1 MPRTLVRVV
10 AAAAAALALAP
21 AGASAQNIGPDYVTS
36 DNVELVS
43 RLKQAGDGVGARI
56 VGNLMY
62 VTSTTHLTIF
72 DITNAESPA
81 MVGAI
86 TLDVE
91 FENEDVP
98 TNGKVL
104 GISAQLGCGDPTG
117 IPTQGNLIGG
127 GCLNLYDVSNPAAP
141 KLVKTVVGAG
151 DHTAECVLDCTYFYG
166 SDGVIVDA
174 RDLKNA
180 KKVEAQWD
188 TIMEEKTGI
197 EMSSSGHDVTE
208 VSPGILV
215 SSSAP
220 IYMMSVL
227 PEHGG
232 SPESPAP
239 IAIGDSERFIHSVE
253 WPRKGRDRW
262 LLVGGETVLDPSYT
276 TCTDVAAPFM
286 TYDASKVINPNGGW
300 NFKSKFTLVDEIR
313 PISGTYADGHAPA
326 SVFGCSTHWFK
337 EHPSFKNGGVVAVAQ
352 YEDGMRIIQV
362 EADGKLKEQGYFL
375 PLGGATSAS
384 HFHPNGKVIY
394 NIDYERGV
402 DVLRYTGD
410 TYLPGNAPD
419 PAAKPGTNGTPPPT
433 VDQPECASA
442 AGFRDVKA
450 NPSGKTVRFTTQRRQ
465 SNPFT
470 VDIFQQS
477 QGSKVVKERLVARFA
492 NKSEDFV
499 WNGTDRKKRK
509 LKDGRYFARFTMKL
523 NSGAKDV
530 RRVTLNR
537 KGGRFSNA
545 PDFFQRVD
553 CGIFSK
559 LKLTSSVFGGST
571 KEPIKLSYRLD
582 RAVKSVKIVVKS
594 GGKTIKTITGKGQSG
609 KTFSYTLKHS
619 AVKKN
624 KEAEFVVT
632 VDRGGESSPTYI
644 LRAKRR

>member
-1 MPRTLVRVV
+1 MPRLLVRVT
-10 AAAAAALALAP
+10 AAVLAALALAP

-36 DNVELVS
+36 DNVELIG

-56 VGNLMY
+56 VGNIMY
-62 VTSTTHLTIF
+62 VTSTTHLTVF

-81 MVGAI
+81 MLGAL
-86 TLDVE
+86 TMDVE

-104 GISAQLGCGDPTG
+104 GISASIGCETVTLVTNPGT
-117 IPTQGNLIGG
+117 TN
-127 GCLNLYDVSNPAAP
+127 CLNLYDVSNPAAP
-141 KLVKTVVGAG
+141 KFVKAVPGAG
-151 DHTAECVLDCTYFYG
+151 DHTQECVLDCTWFYG
-166 SDGVIVDA
+166 SEGTIVDA
-174 RDLKNA
+174 RNIADA
-180 KKVEAQWD
+180 KIVDAQWD
-188 TIMEEKTGI
+188 TIMEEKTGV
-197 EMSSSGHDVTE
+197 EMTEGGHDVTE
-208 VSPGILV
+208 VAPGILV
-215 SSSAP
+215 SSTAP
-220 IYMMSVL
+220 LYMMSVL

-262 LLVGGETVLDPSYT
+262 LLVGGETVLSPNYVRCS
-276 TCTDVAAPFM
+276 DVAAPFM
-286 TYDASKVINPNGGW
+286 TYDAKNVINPNGGW

-313 PISGTYADGHAPA
+313 PVSGNYVDGNAPA

-337 EHPSFKNGGVVAVAQ
+337 EHPTFKNGGLVAVGQ
-352 YEDGMRIIQV
+352 YEDGVRFFQV
-362 EADGKLKEQGYFL
+362 GEDGKLTEQGYFL
-375 PLGGATSAS
+375 PLGGATSAA
-384 HFHPNGKVIY
+384 HWHPNGKVVY
-394 NIDYERGV
+394 SIDYERGV
-402 DVLRYTGD
+402 DILRYTGE
-410 TYLPGNAPD
+410 TYVPGNAPD
-419 PAAKPGTNGTPPPT
+419 PSAKPGTNGAPPPT

-465 SNPFT
+465 TKPFT

-477 QGSKVVKERLVARFA
+477 QGSKVVKERLVAKFS
-492 NKSEDFV
+492 NKTEDFV

-523 NSGAKDV
+523 DSGAKDV

-582 RAVKSVKIVVKS
+582 RPVQAVNIEVRS
-594 GGKTIKTITGKGQSG
+594 GGKTIKKFTGKGQSG
-609 KTFSYTLKHS
+609 KTFSFTLKHT

-624 KEAEFVVT
+624 KEAEFIVT
-632 VDRGGESSPTYI
+632 VNRGGESSPTYT
-644 LRAKRR
+644 LRAKRL